1 MDVNFEGLTK
11 RRTKL
16 RKFLLLTLL
25 AFLMFSGMAAVLTR
39 NQIVQNYLAKRAATY
54 LSKEWK
60 TKVEIG
66 YVSID
71 FLRTF
76 HIENLRIYDK
86 HQDTLIQWGALDAR
100 IDEFSWTRKHL
111 FLENLSIKNL
121 LFKNGQHKK
130 GEDLNHGFLIDYFA
144 SSDTTA
150 STGKALEISMGNLE
164 LVDGKF
170 VYFRRQTQA
179 AYPEMDP
186 DYLVFDRI
194 NIGIR
199 DVKIDEK
206 SLIRGQIYR
215 FATRERSGL
224 EVVEGTAVLD
234 ITNNYID
241 LRKMEL
247 KTPCSRIRDRVKIM
261 FDSWTDFDEVE
272 TDVNWLFD
280 IKDSEICL
288 EELVAFHPWFEQ
300 RKLLLLLSG
309 KATGTF
315 ANLQSNDVW
324 IRGDESNTNLRGALQ
339 LKHLVELSQFE
350 YHYQL
355 ENSSVDMG
363 DLSRVVYE
371 LDSVPVVRSF
381 GPLEVQGKLNG
392 TLNWV
397 DFDGWL
403 NNKIASYSGYTLFD
417 YTTSVELTKYQ
428 LLGELQR
435 LELNQ
440 LPEFFPNVAVYDTK
454 VDVNG
459 TGFYFPDVQLN
470 SLVKIGNLQYEDRT
484 LKGISVTASL
494 LEDNVEYLVDSKDTG
509 FRLSSIGSIENLSS
523 NPHFQGGATV
533 QRLVLN
539 GMGLD
544 SVPLSMS
551 GSVDYDFAGSTLA
564 KSKFWITADN
574 AQFNIGQNR
583 YYCKEQQINKD
594 PEKGWEFDG
603 SWLQGNITAGFNIDQ
618 TEELVQ
624 LLLHSQFPDDFE
636 KPVFAQNQ
644 DFQFNIRMIQTD
656 WISQFVVKNLSL
668 GLVNAIG
675 SVSTAKNKMDVEV
688 GPLEVSYNDI
698 ELQKLQ
704 VSLHTDEFQSGRLQV
719 STGSAAIGKTKYD
732 ELAIGAVLKQG
743 QLSLALGLHD
753 EKDRYQLSLQTEST
767 NEKDSLNTQFASTQ
781 LRLYNNPWYVDP
793 DARLNY
799 VKGKR
804 WDVNRFVMADADH
817 YLEVS
822 GAISK
827 SLKDTLHVEFHN
839 LTPQVLAPF
848 FPENTFDTL
857 DFHASADFKVA
868 GVLGDQV
875 FLGTCMVNNLTYY
888 GYNYGS
894 IDVDLRDA
902 GKQGLLGIAARGR
915 KGAIKG
921 LALLGSVDLLNS
933 EKWVDM
939 YLDVPLKTPAKI
951 LKPFLD
957 GAVTVNEG
965 YLDGVVNIVG
975 PTNKIQ
981 LDGEINARDVLFGV
995 DYLGTFY
1002 RFSGK
1007 FDVNTNGVFTQKPID
1022 LTGKTGL
1029 NGKAKASL
1037 AFTWKDYSD
1046 FALDIRVYDAK
1057 NLKVLETTEKDN
1069 SLFYGSGRAAGSCR
1083 IYGPIDKI
1091 NIIADLTPEKNAK
1104 VSILYPSSNENYIS
1118 NGVVFRD
1125 RDNQDKEI
1133 KSAQIVSDE
1142 EESVLGKIEVVIH
1155 ANTNLE
1161 AEFVIDKKL
1170 GDIIRGRGKG
1180 DLRLLYDENEDLFL
1194 FGAYV
1199 IANGEYQ
1206 FSLPGINLTKKMLL
1220 DDGGLIT
1227 WTGDPYNANVSMIG
1241 KVQKRISPSQL
1252 MSTMGGSGTN
1262 YPATLIVSQLLMT
1275 GNLMRPNISFDILAP
1290 ELEKSG
1296 GSNSEVNA
1304 VIQRIRQDKDETMR
1318 QSIALLLFG
1327 NFMPPSFSNGSAG
1340 AANML
1345 SGAGVAGNS
1354 VSNIA
1359 SNVVNDLFAKAGIP
1373 TRIQVNYDDVRS
1385 ASRGSNGLVFIN
1397 SEWFLSDRL
1406 RLDVNYDPTVS
1417 MVGLAMPFNLNLE
1430 YMTRNDHWKLKAF
1443 SRSSNMLLQQAGTT
1457 TNGVSGNTLGT
1468 GLVYRREF
1476 DSFKRRT
1483 NNSPATV
1490 ESP

>member
-39 NQIVQNYLAKRAATY
+39 NQIVQNYIAKKAATY

-71 FLRTF
+71 FLRNF
-76 HIENLRIYDK
+76 HIEEFRIYDK

-100 IDEFSWTRKHL
+100 VDEFSWSSSHMY
-111 FLENLSIKNL
+111 LENLSIKNL
-121 LFKNGQHKK
+121 LLKNGQHKK
-130 GEDLNHGFLIDYFA
+130 GEDLNHGFLIDYY
-144 SSDTTA
+144 SSADTT
-150 STGKALEISMGNLE
+150 SGGNPLQISLANLE

-170 VYFRRQTQA
+170 VYFHQQKEA
-179 AYPEMDP
+179 AFPEMDP
-186 DYLVFDRI
+186 DYLVFDHI

-199 DVKIDEK
+199 DAKIDDK

-224 EVVEGTAVLD
+224 EVVEGSAFLD

-247 KTPCSRIRDRVKIM
+247 KTPCSRIKDRVKIM

-272 TDVNWLFD
+272 TQVKWLFD
-280 IKDSEICL
+280 LKDSEICL
-288 EELVAFHPWFEQ
+288 EELVAFHPWFKQ
-300 RKLLLLLSG
+300 RNLLLLLSG

-315 ANLQSNDVW
+315 ADLRSTDVW

-339 LKHLVELSQFE
+339 LKHLVELSKFE

-355 ENSSVDMG
+355 ENSSIDMG
-363 DLSRVVYE
+363 DLSRAIYE
-371 LDSVPVVRSF
+371 LDSVPVVEKM
-381 GPLEVQGKLNG
+381 GPLEIKGDLNG

-397 DFDGWL
+397 DFNGDIA
-403 NNKIASYSGYTLFD
+403 NNIAAFTGYTLFD
-417 YTTSVELTKYQ
+417 YTTSVALTKYQ
-428 LLGELQR
+428 VLGDLIR
-435 LELNQ
+435 MELNK
-440 LPEFFPNVAVYDTK
+440 LPDFFPNVACYDTR
-454 VDVNG
+454 VDING
-459 TGFYFPDVQLN
+459 TGFYMPEIQLN
-470 SLVKIGNLQYEDRT
+470 TLFKVGRLTVGDRFIS
-484 LKGISVTASL
+484 GIHLTASL
-494 LEDNVEYLVDSKDTG
+494 LEDNVEYLIDSKD
-509 FRLSSIGSIENLSS
+509 SSCNINTIGSIENISHT
-523 NPHFQGGATV
+523 PRFQGSANI
-533 QRLVLN
+533 QRLVLQK
-539 GMGLD
+539 MGLD
-544 SVPLSMS
+544 SVPLTVI
-551 GSVDYDFAGSTLA
+551 GSVDYDYQGVDFAD
-564 KSKFWITADN
+564 SKFWVTLDN
-574 AQFNIGQNR
+574 AQFILGKQR
-583 YYCKEQQINKD
+583 YFCKEQQFNKD
-594 PEKGWEFDG
+594 PKLGWDFQG
-603 SWLQGNITAGFNIDQ
+603 SWLQGNITSGFSVNQ

-624 LLLHSQFPDDFE
+624 LVLHGQFPLDFE
-636 KPVFAQNQ
+636 KPVFSQNQ
-644 DFQFNIRMIQTD
+644 NFQFSLRMIQTD
-656 WISQFVVKNLSL
+656 WISQFVVKDLSF
-668 GLVNAIG
+668 GLINAVG
-675 SVSTAKNKMDVEV
+675 SVSTVNNKLDVEV
-688 GPLEVSYNDI
+688 GPLDVRYNQI
-698 ELQKLQ
+698 ELQQLR
-704 VSLHTDEFQSGRLQV
+704 VSLHTDDAQMGRLQV
-719 STGSAAIGKTKYD
+719 STGTASIGKTKYD
-732 ELAIGAVLKQG
+732 EMALGAVLNKG
-743 QLSLALGLHD
+743 ELSLALGLHD
-753 EKDRYQLSLQTEST
+753 EKDRYQLSLQTESE
-767 NEKDSLNTQFASTQ
+767 NDSDSVNTKFSATK

-793 DARLNY
+793 SARLNY

-839 LTPQVLAPF
+839 LTPQVLIPF

-875 FLGTCMVNNLTYY
+875 FLGNCMVNNLTYY

-894 IDVDLRDA
+894 IDIDLRDA

-957 GAVTVNEG
+957 GAVTVEQG

-995 DYLGTFY
+995 DYLKTFY

-1007 FDVNTNGVFTQKPID
+1007 FDVNTNGIFTQKTIE

-1029 NGKAKASL
+1029 VGKAKATL

-1046 FALDIRVYDAK
+1046 FALDIRVFDAT

-1069 SLFYGSGRAAGSCR
+1069 SLFYGSARAAGNCR

-1091 NIIADLTPEKNAK
+1091 NMVADLTPEKNAR

-1118 NGVVFRD
+1118 NGVVFKD
-1125 RDNQDKEI
+1125 RNNTDKQP
-1133 KSAQIVSDE
+1133 KQAQVVSDE
-1142 EESVLGKIEVVIH
+1142 EESILGKVEVVIH

-1180 DLRLLYDENEDLFL
+1180 DLRLLYDENEDLYL

-1220 DDGGLIT
+1220 DDGGVIT

-1275 GNLMRPNISFDILAP
+1275 GNLMRPNINFDILAP

-1318 QSIALLLFG
+1318 QSISLLLFG
-1327 NFMPPSFSNGSAG
+1327 NFMPPSFSNGNAG

-1443 SRSSNMLLQQAGTT
+1443 SRSSNMLLQQAGAT

-1468 GLVYRREF
+1468 GMVYRREF
-1476 DSFKRRT
+1476 DSFKRRKSSSDST
-1483 NNSPATV
+1483 IVLP
-1490 ESP
+1490 